1 MSWRGGRG
9 SGEQAKP
16 GGRRGK
22 GAARSDGE
30 KIDRWAVARH
40 DFEDKSLGLH
50 FWQKY
55 LSGERFWVVREADAM
70 HYWAKKDSAEER
82 REAKIRRDELD
93 FEFEP
98 PAAAPNVAAAA
109 APVVDLTGEDSE
121 RVDSSPAAAQA
132 AKRPRLGPGEQP
144 TADAPAASP
153 SAREVVTGAGP
164 QTGKGIVDGGGA
176 HAGSLGVKRV
186 ADSPPT
192 AALRAGKGS
201 KEAAKRTVERP
212 PPRRASA
219 EEGARP
225 GNAYQSQGDFSK
237 AIEYHAQDLAIAKEV
252 GERAGEGQAY
262 ANLGNAYFSQGDFSK
277 AIQYHGQHLAIAKVD
292 AAHDASRANIG
303 DSVTFSSEHLAQVL
317 CAALRTKVA
326 MKALVRDVKAK
337 DDAFRMVQQSSQ
349 ADGAYTNMQIAE
361 TIAKCR
367 PAQVSNASELLSWLV
382 KVCHVSLACRFGTT
396 VWGGNIFVDN
406 VVLVI

>member
-1 MSWRGGRG
+1 MPLSAAFTHTDSELPTCRTARPQNLRSTSIVLRTNFVPVDPMSWRGGRG

-93 FEFEP
+93 FEF
-98 PAAAPNVAAAA
+98 VT
-109 APVVDLTGEDSE
+109 APVVDLTGEDRE
-121 RVDSSPAAAQA
+121 RVDSSPA

-192 AALRAGKGS
+192 AALRAEKGS
-201 KEAAKRTVERP
+201 KAAAKRTVERP
-212 PPRRASA
+212 PPWRASA

-225 GNAYQSQGDFSK
+225 GNAYQSQGDS
-237 AIEYHAQDLAIAKEV
+237 
-252 GERAGEGQAY
+252 
-262 ANLGNAYFSQGDFSK
+262 SK
-277 AIQYHGQHLAIAKVD
+277 AIQYHGQHLVIAKVD
-292 AAHDASRANIG
+292 AAHDASRANVG
-303 DSVTFSSEHLAQVL
+303 ESVTFSSEHLAQVL

-326 MKALVRDVKAK
+326 MKALVRDVKGK

-349 ADGAYTNMQIAE
+349 ADGSYTNMQIAE

-382 KVCHVSLACRFGTT
+382 KVCHVSLACGCGTT
-396 VWGGNIFVDN
+396 VWGGRFCG
-406 VVLVI
+406 